1 MQYIYTMDFYSDI
14 KKNDI
19 MEFARK
25 WVGPEIIILSE
36 RSQTPYIMYFS
47 QTEYK
52 IKGKLQGRHRVV
64 EREGG
69 GGEETIIREKKTQIL
84 HFLSYVNL
92 DLSMYPSIH
101 LSSVCL
107 PIYMT

>member
-25 WVGPEIIILSE
+25 WVEPEIIILSE
-36 RSQTPYIMYFS
+36 RSQTSYIMYFF

-52 IKGKLQGRHRVV
+52 IKEKLQGRQRVV
-64 EREGG
+64 ERE
-69 GGEETIIREKKTQIL
+69 GGEETIIREKTHKYYIFS
-84 HFLSYVNL
+84 H
-92 DLSMYPSIH
+92 M
-101 LSSVCL
+101 
-107 PIYMT
+107 